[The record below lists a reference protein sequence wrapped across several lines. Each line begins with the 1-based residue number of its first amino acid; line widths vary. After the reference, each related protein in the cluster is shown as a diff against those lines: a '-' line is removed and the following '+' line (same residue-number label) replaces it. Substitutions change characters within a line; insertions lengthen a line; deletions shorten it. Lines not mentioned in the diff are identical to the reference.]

1 MKFESNATNLL
12 LDYHTQIYI
21 DIVKFL
27 FLFLV
32 YLVLVWFFFLLINLI
47 NRINNFLKSIFF
59 NIPIFLYFPKQKK
72 KKKIKSIAND
82 IFSREII
89 VYSQSTINA
98 CSFLLYE
105 WWVPLIKFMVEPTI
119 HVRWGSTHLWYSES
133 T

>member
-1 MKFESNATNLL
+1 MKFESNAINLL

-47 NRINNFLKSIFF
+47 NRIDNFLKSNFF

-72 KKKIKSIAND
+72 KKKN
-82 IFSREII
+82 
-89 VYSQSTINA
+89 
-98 CSFLLYE
+98 
-105 WWVPLIKFMVEPTI
+105 
-119 HVRWGSTHLWYSES
+119 
-133 T
+133 